1 MRLHRARIALFLLPM
16 VIVSISPLLGWGAD
30 GVAETADAVKPLEVG
45 DKIPDLKLTD
55 AGSSEFDLIKEVTK
69 KPVALVFYRGGWCP
83 YCNAQL
89 KDYQKTERQL
99 IDLGYRIVAVSPDN
113 PEHLAKTSTDQE
125 LNYLL
130 ISDSKM
136 EAAKAFGVAFQLP
149 EDIIDKYLNQY
160 NLDLKAYSGESHY
173 QLPVPAVF
181 LIGTD
186 GTIKFRHYD
195 PDYKKRLSG
204 EDLVKA
210 AKAAL
215 GN

>member
-1 MRLHRARIALFLLPM
+1 MRVRQARIVLFLLPI
-16 VIVSISPLLGWGAD
+16 VIVSLAPLLSWGAD
-30 GVAETADAVKPLEVG
+30 SVADTAEAVEPLEVG

-55 AGSSEFDLIKEVTK
+55 AGSSEFDLTREVAK

-89 KDYQKTERQL
+89 TDYQKTERGL
-99 IDLGYRIVAVSPDN
+99 IDLGYRIVAISPDN
-113 PEHLAKTSTDQE
+113 PEHLAKTKTEQE
-125 LNYLL
+125 LTYTLV
-130 ISDSKM
+130 SDSKM

-149 EDIIDKYLNQY
+149 EDVIDKYLNQY
-160 NLDLKAYSGESHY
+160 NLDLKAYSGESHH

-186 GTIKFRHYD
+186 GTILYRHYD

-204 EDLVKA
+204 EELVKA

-215 GN
+215 EK